1 MIWSKCVKHFI
12 KAKKMGEDPSEIDE
26 DYNLNLKGIINI
38 IADFTSVLISSIQ
51 QKPIDQQPIKTTF
64 KSEIIPLGQ

>member
-38 IADFTSVLISSIQ
+38 IADFTSVLISSI
-51 QKPIDQQPIKTTF
+51 
-64 KSEIIPLGQ
+64 